1 MSPGR
6 WISKR
11 REPNPRNRLF
21 TAGSHAVLLRLH
33 RDKET
38 RRGKGV
44 KIICRWFVDVR
55 RDVEWVYAKREGGWG
70 GYKRSNCK
78 IAAPLCGDRT
88 VRTVSKLF
96 DVYDAGWF
104 TIYLC
109 HELVFVIIIIPAT
122 QRHGKGREE
131 GRWWSCLSYEQT
143 TAIPRA
149 L

>member
-1 MSPGR
+1 MSKGR
-6 WISKR
+6 W
-11 REPNPRNRLF
+11 
-21 TAGSHAVLLRLH
+21 V
-33 RDKET
+33 
-38 RRGKGV
+38 GV
-44 KIICRWFVDVR
+44 RKMG
-55 RDVEWVYAKREGGWG
+55 GGWG

-96 DVYDAGWF
+96 DVYDASWF

-131 GRWWSCLSYEQT
+131 EGGGCLSYEQT
-143 TAIPRA
+143 TAISRA